1 MPLRALTRE
10 ISPAILRCELTHLE
24 RQPIDLVRA
33 RDEHAR
39 YEAVLRSLGCE
50 VERLPAGPEQPD
62 SVFIEDTA
70 VVLDELAVIT
80 RPGAISRRA
89 ETVAVAEALRRYRP
103 VRAIDAPATLDG
115 GDVLRAGRQLHV
127 GIGQRTSAA
136 GARALRDLS
145 ALYGYDVRLVEYRD
159 CLHLKTAA
167 TLVADDLVL
176 VNPAWVD
183 AAQFA
188 PLRTLDVH
196 PDEPF
201 AANALRVAD
210 AVILSDEHERTRLR
224 LEAAGIAVI
233 PVPARELAKAEG
245 GVTCCSLVFATI
257 T

>member
-24 RQPIDLVRA
+24 RQPIDLASA
-33 RDEHAR
+33 RDEHAQ
-39 YEAVLRSLGCE
+39 YEAVLRALGCE
-50 VERLPAGPEQPD
+50 VERLPAGPDQPD

-80 RPGAISRRA
+80 RPGALSRRA
-89 ETVAVAEALRRYRP
+89 ETGAVAEALRRYRP
-103 VRAIDAPATLDG
+103 VRSIGAPATLDG
-115 GDVLRAGRQLHV
+115 GDVLRAGRALYV
-127 GIGQRTSAA
+127 GVGRRTSAA
-136 GARALRDLS
+136 GAGALRDLC
-145 ALYGYDVRLVEYRD
+145 APFGYDVRLVEYRD

-167 TLVADDLVL
+167 TLVAGDLVL

-183 AAQFA
+183 TAQFA

-201 AANALRVAD
+201 AANALRIAD
-210 AVILSDEHERTRLR
+210 AVILSDEHERTRGR

-245 GVTCCSLVFATI
+245 GVTCCSLIFATI